1 MRLLAFAALALALAG
16 ATPAAAAALYKWT
29 DANGRVVYSD
39 QPPTGNVKTET
50 LRAPAPIG
58 NADAVKDL
66 ANRDVEFRKRQ
77 AEAAEGA
84 KKSDAQR
91 ADAAKRNEQCT
102 RVAGQIKMLSSD
114 QLALVRQN
122 EKGEVVQLDNAMR
135 QKERTDLELWMK
147 TNCSPA

>member
-1 MRLLAFAALALALAG
+1 M
-16 ATPAAAAALYKWT
+16 AALYKWT

-50 LRAPAPIG
+50 IQAPAPIG

-66 ANRDVEFRKRQ
+66 ANRDAEFRKRQ

-91 ADAAKRNEQCT
+91 ADNAKRNEQCT
-102 RVAGQIKMLSSD
+102 RAAGQIKLLSSE

-122 EKGEVVQLDNAMR
+122 EKGEVVQIDDAMR
-135 QKERTDLELWMK
+135 RKERADLEIWIK
-147 TNCSPA
+147 ANCSPA

>member
-1 MRLLAFAALALALAG
+1 MALALAG
-16 ATPAAAAALYKWT
+16 TTTAASAALYKWT

-39 QPPTGNVKTET
+39 QPPAGNVKTEII
-50 LRAPAPIG
+50 RAPAPVG

-66 ANRDVEFRKRQ
+66 ANRDVEFRKKQ
-77 AEAAEGA
+77 AEAADSA

-91 ADAAKRNEQCT
+91 SDAAKRNQECT
-102 RVAGQIKMLSSD
+102 RVAGQLRLLSAD

-122 EKGEVVQLDNAMR
+122 EKGEIVQLDNAMR

-147 TNCSPA
+147 ANCAPG